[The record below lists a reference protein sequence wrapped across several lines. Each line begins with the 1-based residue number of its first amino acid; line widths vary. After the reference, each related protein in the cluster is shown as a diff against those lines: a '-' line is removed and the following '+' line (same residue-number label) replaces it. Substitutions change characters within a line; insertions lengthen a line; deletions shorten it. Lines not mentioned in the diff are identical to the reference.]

1 MRDGHSGPVSWTD
14 EDVPPQTGR
23 TALVTGAS
31 SGLGLASTVALARV
45 GARVLM
51 AVRDPARGAA
61 ALARVRAEVPDAR
74 ADLVSLD
81 LASLRSV
88 AAAADDVASRVES
101 LDLLLDNAGVMA
113 VPRQVTE
120 DGFERQM
127 AVNHLGHFALT
138 GRLLPLL
145 LRAGDQGRDAR
156 VVVTSSGAHRFGRVD
171 LDDLA
176 GARSYGRWRA
186 YGASKLADL
195 LFVRELD
202 RRLRERDLPL
212 LAVAAHPG
220 WAATHLQSGQ
230 GNRLLEG
237 ALRLGNLLVAQS
249 ERAGAW
255 PLLYAATMPD
265 VQGGEY
271 FGPDWPGELR
281 GHPTRVG
288 RSAAA
293 RDHALARGLWER
305 SEQLTGVRYDALA

>member
-1 MRDGHSGPVSWTD
+1 MSWTD
-14 EDVPPQTGR
+14 EDLPPQTGR

-31 SGLGLASTVALARV
+31 SGLGLASTVALARA
-45 GARVLM
+45 GARVLL
-51 AVRDPARGAA
+51 AVRDPARGEA
-61 ALARVRAEVPDAR
+61 ALTRVRAEVPSAR
-74 ADLVSLD
+74 AELVPLD

-88 AAAADDVASRVES
+88 ASAAEEVAARVDA

-127 AVNHLGHFALT
+127 ATNHLGHFALT
-138 GRLLPLL
+138 GHLLPLL
-145 LRAGDQGRDAR
+145 LRAGEQGRDPR
-156 VVVTSSGAHRFGRVD
+156 VVVTSSGAHHLGRLD
-171 LDDLA
+171 LADLA
-176 GARSYGRWRA
+176 GTRSYGRWRA
-186 YGASKLADL
+186 YGASKLANL

-230 GNRLLEG
+230 GNRVLES

-255 PLLYAATMPD
+255 PLLHAATMPD

-271 FGPDWPGELR
+271 FGPDGPGELR
-281 GHPTRVG
+281 GHPARVG

-293 RDHALARGLWER
+293 RDDALARGLWER
-305 SEQLTGVRYDALA
+305 SEELTGVRYAALA